1 MRQQPI
7 TWGLALLCFVP
18 ALTQGQESTKRFEN
32 YQKPSAQDF
41 VKSKPTIGDPFPEL
55 TIFTPEGKEFKTASL
70 KGQYTL
76 VTLGC
81 LTCPPFLGNVP
92 GLEAVYRDYA
102 PKGVKFYFVYRAVA
116 HPELRGNYLQTFT
129 LDERLAH
136 ARQADKQLGSS
147 IPFLVD
153 HMDNR
158 LKHALGGR
166 ANCDYLIDPEGKVV
180 RKRMWSNPAEVRKD
194 LEELVGKV
202 EPVTK
207 PDDLNLQVEEPI
219 AETAPRGF
227 VERLPR
233 AGMWPVVMDPQVETG
248 GEPFYAKLRAEADL
262 PLIDT
267 GKGKL
272 YVGFHLDPFYR
283 VHWNKLNKP
292 LRFEIKLPKGARF
305 AKTSGEAQAID
316 AELDCDPREFMIEVE
331 NWPENKA
338 VTLTV
343 SYAACSEKD
352 CHLVRQAYVLHRER
366 DIDGGRAGPAGFR
379 GAMTLDAMLKMLME
393 GDKNGDGKLARQEL
407 NSIHRGSFGENDK
420 DGNGLLD
427 KDEIQTMA
435 EESVRFLPRATRGDD
450 GPEK

>member
-1 MRQQPI
+1 MRQAICSGIAILCVIPA
-7 TWGLALLCFVP
+7 LAL
-18 ALTQGQESTKRFEN
+18 GQESTKRFEN

-41 VKSKPTIGDPFPEL
+41 VKSKPTIGDSFPAL
-55 TIFTPEGKEFKTASL
+55 TIYSPDGKEFQTDSL

-136 ARQADKQLGSS
+136 ARQAGKQLGSS

-166 ANCDYLIDPEGKVV
+166 ANCDYLIDPDGKVV

-202 EPVTK
+202 DPITK
-207 PDDLNLQVEEPI
+207 PEDLRLKVEEPL

-233 AGMWPVVMDPQVETG
+233 AGMWPVVMDPQMEKG
-248 GEPFYAKLRAEADL
+248 AEPFYAKLRAEADL
-262 PLIDT
+262 SLIDT

-272 YVGFHLDPFYR
+272 YVGFHLDPFYS

-292 LRFEIKLPKGARF
+292 LRFELTLPEGAKF
-305 AKTSGEAQAID
+305 SKTSGQAQAID
-316 AELDCDPREFMIEVE
+316 AESDCDPREFMIDVE
-331 NWPENKA
+331 SWPEGKA

-343 SYAACSEKD
+343 AYAACSEKD
-352 CHLVRQAYVLHRER
+352 CHLVRQEYVLHRER
-366 DIDGGRAGPAGFR
+366 DIDGGRAAPAGFR
-379 GAMTLDAMLKMLME
+379 GAMTLDAMLAMLME
-393 GDKNGDGKLARQEL
+393 GDKNGDGKLAKQEL
-407 NSIHRGSFGENDK
+407 NSIQRKSFAEHDQNGD
-420 DGNGLLD
+420 GLLD
-427 KDEIQTMA
+427 KEEIKAMA
-435 EESVRFLPRATRGDD
+435 EEAVRFLPKATRGDA
-450 GPEK
+450 GAEK